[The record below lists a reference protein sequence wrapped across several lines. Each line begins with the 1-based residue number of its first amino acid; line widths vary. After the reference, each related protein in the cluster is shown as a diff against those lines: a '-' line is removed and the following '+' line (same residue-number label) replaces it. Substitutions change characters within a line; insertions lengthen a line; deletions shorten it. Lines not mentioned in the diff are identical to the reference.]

1 MAKKRKWLKRIGKA
15 ALAAGAAYAG
25 SKFLASQKPGMGIN
39 KNFTDMD
46 KNVGKTKE
54 WITKRNISEN
64 TILPKKKPDVPFNW
78 NPFNKDFWSQKVHIP
93 LPEKKSVDV
102 FSSDIENIS
111 GSKKGKH
118 IRAYD
123 SGGEIVIGK
132 NVDKD
137 LL

>member
-1 MAKKRKWLKRIGKA
+1 MAKKKWIKKIGKA

-25 SKFLASQKPGMGIN
+25 SKFLASQKPGWGVN
-39 KNFTDMD
+39 EGFTDMN
-46 KNVGKTKE
+46 KNVGKTTD
-54 WITKRNISEN
+54 WITKKK
-64 TILPKKKPDVPFNW
+64 TILPQKKPDVPFKW
-78 NPFNKDFWSQKVHIP
+78 NPFKKDFWSQEIDIP
-93 LPEKKSVDV
+93 LPQKKSVDV
-102 FSSDIENIS
+102 FSPEIVDASA
-111 GSKKGKH
+111 KKGKH

>member
-25 SKFLASQKPGMGIN
+25 SKFLASQKPGWGVN

-54 WITKRNISEN
+54 WITKRNISDT
-64 TILPKKKPDVPFNW
+64 TILPPKKPDIPFKW
-78 NPFNKDFWSQKVHIP
+78 NPFKKDFWNQKIHIP
-93 LPEKKSVDV
+93 LPEKKSVDA
-102 FSSDIENIS
+102 FSPNIVDAS
-111 GSKKGKH
+111 AKKGKH
-118 IRAYD
+118 IRSYD
-123 SGGEIVIGK
+123 DGGEIVIGK
-132 NVDKD
+132 NVDKE

>member
-25 SKFLASQKPGMGIN
+25 SKFLASQKQGWGVN
-39 KNFTDMD
+39 EGFTDMD

-54 WITKRNISEN
+54 WITKRNISDN
-64 TILPKKKPDVPFNW
+64 TILPQSKPKIPFKW
-78 NPFNKDFWSQKVHIP
+78 NPLKKEFLKQEINIP
-93 LPEKKSVDV
+93 LPQKKSVDV
-102 FSSDIENIS
+102 FSPEIVDASA
-111 GSKKGKH
+111 KKGKH
-118 IRAYD
+118 IRSYD
-123 SGGEIVIGK
+123 DGGEIVIGK

>member
-1 MAKKRKWLKRIGKA
+1 MAKKSKWIKRIGKA
-15 ALAAGAAYAG
+15 AVAAGAAYAG
-25 SKFLASQKPGMGIN
+25 SKFLASQKPGWGVN

-46 KNVGKTKE
+46 KGAGTGID
-54 WITKRNISEN
+54 WITKKK

>member
-54 WITKRNISEN
+54 WITKRNISDT

-78 NPFNKDFWSQKVHIP
+78 KPWTKGFWNQEITIP
-93 LPEKKSVDV
+93 KKPVDIFSPEIGAASA
-102 FSSDIENIS
+102 
-111 GSKKGKH
+111 KKGKH
-118 IRAYD
+118 IRSYD
-123 SGGEIVIGK
+123 DGGEIVIGK

>member
-25 SKFLASQKPGMGIN
+25 SKFLASQKPGWGVN

-46 KNVGKTKE
+46 KNVGKTTD
-54 WITKRNISEN
+54 WITKKK
-64 TILPKKKPDVPFNW
+64 TILPPKKPDIPFNW
-78 NPFNKDFWSQKVHIP
+78 NPFKKDFWKQKIDIP
-93 LPEKKSVDV
+93 FPEKKSVDV
-102 FSSDIENIS
+102 FSPEIGAASA
-111 GSKKGKH
+111 KKGKH
-118 IRAYD
+118 IRSYD
-123 SGGEIVIGK
+123 DGGEIVIGK

>member
-1 MAKKRKWLKRIGKA
+1 MAKKKWIKKIGKA

-25 SKFLASQKPGMGIN
+25 SKFLASQKPGWGVN

-54 WITKRNISEN
+54 WITKRNIADN
-64 TILPKKKPDVPFNW
+64 PILPKKKPDVPFKW
-78 NPFNKDFWSQKVHIP
+78 NPFKKDFWKQEIDIS
-93 LPEKKSVDV
+93 LPQKKSVDV
-102 FSSDIENIS
+102 FSPEIGAASA
-111 GSKKGKH
+111 KKGKH
-118 IRAYD
+118 IRSYD
-123 SGGEIVIGK
+123 NGGEIVIGK

>member
-25 SKFLASQKPGMGIN
+25 SKFLASQKPGWGV
-39 KNFTDMD
+39 KEGFTDMD
-46 KNVGKTKE
+46 KNVGKTTD
-54 WITKRNISEN
+54 WITKKK

-78 NPFNKDFWSQKVHIP
+78 KPWKKGFWTQEINIP
-93 LPEKKSVDV
+93 KQPVDIFSPEIGAASA
-102 FSSDIENIS
+102 
-111 GSKKGKH
+111 KKGKH
-118 IRAYD
+118 IRSYD
-123 SGGEIVIGK
+123 DGGEIVIGK

>member
-1 MAKKRKWLKRIGKA
+1 MAKKKWIKKIGKA

-25 SKFLASQKPGMGIN
+25 SKFLASQKPGWGVN
-39 KNFTDMD
+39 EGFTDMN
-46 KNVGKTKE
+46 KNVGKTTD
-54 WITKRNISEN
+54 WITKKK
-64 TILPKKKPDVPFNW
+64 TILPQKKPDVPFNW
-78 NPFNKDFWSQKVHIP
+78 KPWKKDFWSQEINIP
-93 LPEKKSVDV
+93 KQPVDV
-102 FSSDIENIS
+102 FSPEIVDASA
-111 GSKKGKH
+111 KKGKH

>member
-25 SKFLASQKPGMGIN
+25 SKFLASQKPGFGVN
-39 KNFTDMD
+39 QGFTDMD

-54 WITKRNISEN
+54 WITKRNISDN
-64 TILPKKKPDVPFNW
+64 PILPKKKPDVPFKW
-78 NPFNKDFWSQKVHIP
+78 NPFKKDFWKQEINIP
-93 LPEKKSVDV
+93 KKPVDIFSPEIGAASA
-102 FSSDIENIS
+102 
-111 GSKKGKH
+111 KKGKH
-118 IRAYD
+118 IRSYD
-123 SGGEIVIGK
+123 DGGEIVIGK